1 LWCGRSLRR
10 LKDAAVR
17 DDAGDYAGVVKDA
30 AMGDDADL
38 VTLPDGD
45 AEGVILSA
53 ARPDLPL
60 PL

>member
-1 LWCGRSLRR
+1 
-10 LKDAAVR
+10 
-17 DDAGDYAGVVKDA
+17 
-30 AMGDDADL
+30 MGDDADL